1 MTPLYEIVLVAIM
14 IVQNPLGGPLTLEY
28 QPLDYY
34 NSWNTCRQEQKRL
47 SQTKDKRTGYMCVKV
62 DRN

>member
-14 IVQNPLGGPLTLEY
+14 IVQNPSGGPLTLEY

-34 NSWNTCRQEQKRL
+34 NSWKTCRQEQKRL
-47 SQTKDKRTGYMCVKV
+47 SQTKDKRTGYICVKV

>member
-14 IVQNPLGGPLTLEY
+14 IVQNPSGGPLTLEY

-47 SQTKDKRTGYMCVKV
+47 SQTKDKRTGYICVKV
-62 DRN
+62 DRL